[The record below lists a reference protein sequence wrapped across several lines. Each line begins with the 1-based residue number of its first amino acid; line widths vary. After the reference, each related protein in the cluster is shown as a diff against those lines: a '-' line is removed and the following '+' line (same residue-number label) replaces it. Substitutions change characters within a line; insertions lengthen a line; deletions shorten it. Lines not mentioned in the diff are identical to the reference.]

1 LRHEAAD
8 PECSLPA
15 EIAAQVNRAI
25 NGALAAE
32 DMKLALSELASDP
45 LGGSAQD
52 FVAFLAEEGPCWLE
66 VVRAAGLKFD

>member
-25 NGALAAE
+25 NAALAAE
-32 DMKLALSELASDP
+32 DMKLALSKLGSD
-45 LGGSAQD
+45 GGSTQD
-52 FVAFLAEEGPCWLE
+52 FVALLRRKA
-66 VVRAAGLKFD
+66 RAGSKS